1 MSHNGAFVRGATTMT
16 LQGIVRN
23 GTIVLEQ
30 PHHLPDGTRVE
41 VVVTPGVTERVSSNA
56 RLPPGEGIR
65 RSAGAWADDP
75 EGLDEYLQ
83 QLRDERE
90 QDRPPIEP

>member
-1 MSHNGAFVRGATTMT
+1 MT

-30 PHHLPDGTRVE
+30 PHHLPEGTRVE
-41 VVVTPGVTERVSSNA
+41 VVVAPTAAAQPVSSNA
-56 RLPPGEGIR
+56 LDKRLPPGEGIR

-83 QLRDERE
+83 RLRDERE
-90 QDRPPIEP
+90 QDRPLIEP

>member
-1 MSHNGAFVRGATTMT
+1 MT

-30 PHHLPDGTRVE
+30 PHHLPEGTRVE
-41 VVVTPGVTERVSSNA
+41 VVVAATAAAPPVNA
-56 RLPPGEGIR
+56 NALDKRLPPGEGIR

-83 QLRDERE
+83 RLRDERE
-90 QDRPPIEP
+90 QDRPLIEP